1 MANDRNIQR
10 VLDRD
15 PDYASD
21 TDITKR
27 ADREERKSGL
37 TTRDIIEPPMDKSVV
52 PRWLTPKRAARKE
65 ATEMLKADKADR
77 AEAKRPPADNVAEEK
92 EMRRARESV
101 RPKSDGGGGADNVAE
116 EKETRRAR
124 ESVRPKSGGGGS
136 GGVSD
141 TRELQLGA
149 DLDPKAMMKKEG
161 YKKGGAVKSAS
172 ARADG
177 CCIRGKTRA

>member
-1 MANDRNIQR
+1 MA
-10 VLDRD
+10 
-15 PDYASD
+15 
-21 TDITKR
+21 TKR
-27 ADREERKSGL
+27 KEYSVADYERMGAYGESPSMSMSQAREELDAEEK
-37 TTRDIIEPPMDKSVV
+37 EKKN
-52 PRWLTPKRAARKE
+52 WLTPKRAARKE

-101 RPKSDGGGGADNVAE
+101 RPKSGG
-116 EKETRRAR
+116 
-124 ESVRPKSGGGGS
+124 GGGGS
-136 GGVSD
+136 D
-141 TRELQLGA
+141 TREMQLGA

-177 CCIRGKTRA
+177 IAIRGKTRA

>member
-1 MANDRNIQR
+1 MANDRQIKR
-10 VLDRD
+10 IL
-15 PDYASD
+15 ASD
-21 TDITKR
+21 LDSTSSTDITKR
-27 ADREERKSGL
+27 ADREEKKSGL
-37 TTRDIIEPPMDKSVV
+37 TTHDVIEPPMDKSVV

-101 RPKSDGGGGADNVAE
+101 RPKSGG
-116 EKETRRAR
+116 
-124 ESVRPKSGGGGS
+124 GGGGS
-136 GGVSD
+136 D
-141 TRELQLGA
+141 TREMQLGA

-177 CCIRGKTRA
+177 IAIRGKTRA

>member
-37 TTRDIIEPPMDKSVV
+37 TTRDVIEPPMDKSVV

-65 ATEMLKADKADR
+65 ATEMLKEDKAER

-92 EMRRARESV
+92 EMRRARASV
-101 RPKSDGGGGADNVAE
+101 RPKNGG
-116 EKETRRAR
+116 
-124 ESVRPKSGGGGS
+124 GGGGS
-136 GGVSD
+136 D
-141 TRELQLGA
+141 TSEMQLGA
-149 DLDPKAMMKKEG
+149 DLDPKAMMKREG

-177 CCIRGKTRA
+177 IAIRGKTRA

>member
-1 MANDRNIQR
+1 MANDRQIKR
-10 VLDRD
+10 IL
-15 PDYASD
+15 ASD
-21 TDITKR
+21 LDSTSSTDITKR
-27 ADREERKSGL
+27 ADREEKKSGL
-37 TTRDIIEPPMDKSVV
+37 TTRDVIEPPMDKSVV

-77 AEAKRPPADNVAEEK
+77 AEAKRPSADNVAEEKEMRRAKESVRPKSDGGGGADNVAEEK

-101 RPKSDGGGGADNVAE
+101 RPKSGG
-116 EKETRRAR
+116 
-124 ESVRPKSGGGGS
+124 GGGGS
-136 GGVSD
+136 D
-141 TRELQLGA
+141 TREMQAGA

-177 CCIRGKTRA
+177 IAIRGKTRA

>member
-37 TTRDIIEPPMDKSVV
+37 TTRDVIEPPMDKSVV

-92 EMRRARESV
+92 E
-101 RPKSDGGGGADNVAE
+101 
-116 EKETRRAR
+116 TRRAR
-124 ESVRPKSGGGGS
+124 ESVRPKSGGGS

-141 TRELQLGA
+141 TREMQLGA
-149 DLDPKAMMKKEG
+149 DLDPKAMMKREG